1 MTSGGNSGSRSSFK
15 LPGKVLMNGTSG
27 LHIVIIGG
35 GAGGLMAAV
44 TAARLNA
51 RVTILERKDRVGKKI
66 LVTGNGRCNL
76 TNLHCSV
83 ANFRGADPGFV
94 RSALTR
100 FPPSAAVQ
108 FFEDLGVCTIVE
120 EDGKVYPRT
129 GQAST
134 ILDVLRFECD
144 RLGVTT
150 KCSAEATA
158 IRPVKTRFS
167 IEAGDVKFDADR
179 VIVAAG
185 GRAMPQLTG
194 TGSGFDLLEPLDHA
208 SNPVFPAL
216 VPLKTGCRFNRQL
229 KGVRADATATLIVNN
244 EPKAE
249 ESGEIL
255 FMEYG
260 LSGPPVIQLSL
271 AAQLAM
277 QKRTPVSVILDIC
290 PEWSIETLV
299 EMLARRFAA
308 RPDVPPETALLG
320 LIHKKLIPAVL
331 HGAFPAA
338 LPGTC
343 RGMAGRHTAVLAAF
357 LKGWPFEITG
367 TLSWQDAHVMGGGIR
382 TAGFSPRTLESVRVP
397 GLYCAGEILDVTGDC
412 GGHNLQWAWA
422 SGHTAGLHAA
432 EG

>member
-1 MTSGGNSGSRSSFK
+1 
-15 LPGKVLMNGTSG
+15 MNGKSER
-27 LHIVIIGG
+27 HIVIIGG
-35 GAGGLMAAV
+35 GASGLMAAI
-44 TAARLNA
+44 TAARQGA
-51 RVTILERKDRVGKKI
+51 CVTILERKDRVGKKI

-120 EDGKVYPRT
+120 EEGKVYPRT

-167 IEAGDVKFDADR
+167 IDAGDAKCDADR
-179 VIVAAG
+179 VIVTTG

-194 TGSGFDLLEPLDHA
+194 TATGFDLLKPLAHL
-208 SNPVFPAL
+208 SNHVFPAL

-229 KGVRADATATLIVNN
+229 KGVRLNATAILSLNN
-244 EPKAE
+244 ERKAE
-249 ESGEIL
+249 ETGEIL
-255 FMEYG
+255 FMDYG

-271 AAQLAM
+271 AAQYAM
-277 QKRTPVSVILDIC
+277 QKRTPVTIILDIC
-290 PEWSIETLV
+290 PEWSLEILA
-299 EMLARRFAA
+299 EMLNRRFAA
-308 RPDVPPETALLG
+308 RSDVSPEMALLG
-320 LIHKKLIPAVL
+320 LIHKKLVPAVL
-331 HGAFPAA
+331 HEAFPAGPPETSGA
-338 LPGTC
+338 MT
-343 RGMAGRHTAVLAAF
+343 GRHNVALAAF

-367 TLSWQDAHVMGGGIR
+367 SLSWQDAHVMGGGIR
-382 TAGFSPRTLESVRVP
+382 TADFSPRTLESLRVP

-432 EG
+432 GG

>member
-1 MTSGGNSGSRSSFK
+1 
-15 LPGKVLMNGTSG
+15 MNGKSER
-27 LHIVIIGG
+27 HIVIIGG
-35 GAGGLMAAV
+35 GAGGLMAAI
-44 TAARLNA
+44 TAARRNA

-76 TNLHCSV
+76 TNLNCSV

-120 EDGKVYPRT
+120 QDGKVYPRT

-158 IRPVKTRFS
+158 IRPVKTHFS
-167 IEAGDVKFDADR
+167 IDTVDGKTDADR
-179 VIVAAG
+179 VIVTTG

-194 TGSGFDLLEPLDHA
+194 TGSGFDLLGPLDHA

-216 VPLKTGCRFNRQL
+216 VPLKTACRFNRQL
-229 KGVRADATATLIVNN
+229 KGVRADAAATLIVNN

-249 ESGEIL
+249 EIGEIL
-255 FMEYG
+255 FMDYG

-271 AAQLAM
+271 AAQFAM
-277 QKRTPVSVILDIC
+277 QKRTPVTVILDIC
-290 PEWSIETLV
+290 PEWSLETLA

-308 RPDVPPETALLG
+308 RPEVPPATALLG
-320 LIHKKLIPAVL
+320 LIHKKLISAVL
-331 HGAFPAA
+331 HGAFPAGEPDMPD
-338 LPGTC
+338 LPETSG
-343 RGMAGRHTAVLAAF
+343 GMTGRHTAALAAF

-382 TAGFSPRTLESVRVP
+382 TADFSPRTLESVRVP

-422 SGHTAGLHAA
+422 SGHTAGLCATSIVSNL
-432 EG
+432 